1 MRMKSSTKNFNNVN
15 CKQSQAHAATLF
27 EARPIGQSR
36 ITREQSDVLRHQ
48 GSRIRL
54 QKSNKL
60 VHKLTR
66 EVSKAS
72 QSSLASETGSIRAFR
87 RG

>member
-1 MRMKSSTKNFNNVN
+1 MRMKSSTKHFNNVN

-48 GSRIRL
+48 GSMTRL

-72 QSSLASETGSIRAFR
+72 QSSLASDTGSIRAFR